1 MIGAT
6 GAVRVFAYAAP
17 CDMRKSYE
25 GLHCIVRNELGHD
38 ILNGDLYLFTNRRR
52 NRAKVLFFDGTGL
65 CIFMKRIEKGLFAGL
80 WNRTEDKILLLS
92 PSELQLFIE
101 GSQIVGKISLI
112 TPKMEKDSLAI
123 SRKA

>member
-1 MIGAT
+1 
-6 GAVRVFAYAAP
+6 
-17 CDMRKSYE
+17 
-25 GLHCIVRNELGHD
+25 
-38 ILNGDLYLFTNRRR
+38 
-52 NRAKVLFFDGTGL
+52 
-65 CIFMKRIEKGLFAGL
+65 MKRIEKGLFAGL